1 MPTLKRDICIKIRVT
16 EAERELIAEKMAT
29 ANIKNREAYLRK
41 MALDGYIVRV
51 DLSEIKELIRL
62 LSNAANNIN
71 QIAKR
76 ANESGLI
83 NPAAIEKL
91 QDDYTEL
98 RQLSKNIMKN
108 LAKI

>member
-1 MPTLKRDICIKIRVT
+1 MTRTRKNKIVFYLND
-16 EAERELIAEKMAT
+16 AELALLTEKMVT

-41 MALDGYIVRV
+41 MALDGYIIRV
-51 DLSEIKELIRL
+51 DLSEIKELTRL
-62 LSNAANNIN
+62 LSNATNNIN

-83 NPAAIEKL
+83 NPVAIEKI

-98 RQLSKNIMKN
+98 QQLSKNIMKN